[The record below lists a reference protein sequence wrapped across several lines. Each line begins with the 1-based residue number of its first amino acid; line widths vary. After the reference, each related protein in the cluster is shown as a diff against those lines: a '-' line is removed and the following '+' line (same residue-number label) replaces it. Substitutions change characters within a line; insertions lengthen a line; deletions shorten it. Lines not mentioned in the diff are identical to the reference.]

1 MVATPQVMLFY
12 KLMFFYH
19 LSFLLNEE
27 AKFFK
32 SQAELLQQGKES
44 LPLSDDESQT
54 GSLNSDQKTSVNINA
69 KLQEQNEVLQN
80 ELEDLLRE
88 REQFRRFLKE
98 MVKTSYK
105 FTNLQVLG

>member
-1 MVATPQVMLFY
+1 M
-12 KLMFFYH
+12 
-19 LSFLLNEE
+19 
-27 AKFFK
+27 
-32 SQAELLQQGKES
+32 
-44 LPLSDDESQT
+44 PLSDDESQT

-80 ELEDLLRE
+80 ELVDLLRE

>member
-1 MVATPQVMLFY
+1 M
-12 KLMFFYH
+12 
-19 LSFLLNEE
+19 
-27 AKFFK
+27 
-32 SQAELLQQGKES
+32 
-44 LPLSDDESQT
+44 PLSDDQSQT

-80 ELEDLLRE
+80 ELVDLLRE